1 MEQLRAASVRLGG
14 DRPWGMSPRASQWPR
29 ALSEPRLT
37 VSPKVH
43 FCWNVTSCLSIF
55 FFLLSGQPP
64 FILQNVYS
72 YVISQGTLS

>member
-43 FCWNVTSCLSIF
+43 FCWNVTSCL
-55 FFLLSGQPP
+55 
-64 FILQNVYS
+64 
-72 YVISQGTLS
+72 QGVGSAEERERKVWGEVLRFGKSKTP